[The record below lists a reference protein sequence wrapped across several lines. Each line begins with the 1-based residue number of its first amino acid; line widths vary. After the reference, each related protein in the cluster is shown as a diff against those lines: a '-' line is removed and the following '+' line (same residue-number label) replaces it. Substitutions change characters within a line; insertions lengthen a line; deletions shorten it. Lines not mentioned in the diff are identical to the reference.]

1 MININNLTK
10 RYDTT
15 KRAAV
20 ADLSLHIKSGEIYG
34 FLGPNGAGKSTTIN
48 IMVGKIVQD
57 SGTILIDGVD
67 TFAHSLE
74 TKKIIGYVPDEPN
87 FYEKMS
93 GQEHLNFICDI
104 FDAPVEASE
113 KWASLFEL
121 SGALG
126 DPIASYSRG
135 MKQKLGIVSAFSH
148 NPKVLV
154 LDEPMVGLDPKAAF
168 NLKEALR
175 QFCDGGG
182 TVFFS
187 THVMEVAERI
197 CDKVGIINRGKLLAS
212 GSFSEL
218 RSRQDETLEQL
229 FLELTNEE

>member
-1 MININNLTK
+1 MIKIENLTK
-10 RYDTT
+10 SYSPD
-15 KRAAV
+15 KRPAV
-20 ADLSLHIKSGEIYG
+20 SDLSLHVKGGEIYG

-48 IMVGKIVQD
+48 IMVGKIVQE
-57 SGTILIDGVD
+57 SGTILIDGID
-67 TFAHSLE
+67 TFSQSLQA
-74 TKKIIGYVPDEPN
+74 KQIIGYVPDEPN

-93 GQEHLNFICDI
+93 GQEHINFICDI
-104 FDAPVEASE
+104 FGTSTEEGS
-113 KWASLFEL
+113 KWATLFEL
-121 SGALG
+121 SGALD
-126 DPIASYSRG
+126 DPISSYSRG

-148 NPKVLV
+148 NPKVLI

-175 QFCDGGG
+175 QFCDSGG

-187 THVMEVAERI
+187 THVMEVAQGI

-218 RSRQDETLEQL
+218 RNRQDETLEQL
-229 FLELTNEE
+229 FLELTNED